1 MNNDSHTIT
10 SNTST
15 KPNTSIKRSH
25 PIGFRIY
32 DDALEVVR
40 MVRPYRIAIEK
51 EDPDQARQLR
61 RSSKSIPYNIAEA
74 YGGRGKNQKARL
86 TDALTSAR
94 ETLTNLEVAV
104 ADGIIEGIDEVL
116 RNRLNRI
123 IGSLVKLSRAS
134 RQQ

>member
-1 MNNDSHTIT
+1 MNNDSHP
-10 SNTST
+10 TST
-15 KPNTSIKRSH
+15 RAATAPHTSTKRSH

-86 TDALTSAR
+86 ADALTSAR
-94 ETLTNLEVAV
+94 ETWANLEVAV
-104 ADGIIEGIDEVL
+104 ADGIIDEIDADL
-116 RNRLNRI
+116 LDRLSKVI
-123 IGSLVKLSRAS
+123 ATLVNLVR
-134 RQQ
+134 

>member
-1 MNNDSHTIT
+1 MNNHTHTISST
-10 SNTST
+10 TPSTST
-15 KPNTSIKRSH
+15 TPKAKPPTKRSH
-25 PIGFRIY
+25 AIGFRIY

-94 ETLTNLEVAV
+94 ETWSNLEVAV
-104 ADGIIEGIDEVL
+104 ADGIIDEIDADL
-116 RNRLNRI
+116 LDRLSKVI
-123 IGSLVKLSRAS
+123 CDLVNLVR
-134 RQQ
+134 